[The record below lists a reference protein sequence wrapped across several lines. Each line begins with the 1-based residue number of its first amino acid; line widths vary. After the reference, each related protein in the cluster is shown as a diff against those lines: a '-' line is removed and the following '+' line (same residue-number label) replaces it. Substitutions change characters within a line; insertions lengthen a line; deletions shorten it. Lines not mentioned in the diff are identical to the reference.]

1 MISSPIG
8 KLFNRGGKKGR
19 KSDERN
25 EKREKEEKAMK
36 GTKDRGMVAKKG
48 QM

>member
-8 KLFNRGGKKGR
+8 KLFSRGGKKER

-25 EKREKEEKAMK
+25 EKREKERKSDE
-36 GTKDRGMVAKKG
+36 RNEN
-48 QM
+48 